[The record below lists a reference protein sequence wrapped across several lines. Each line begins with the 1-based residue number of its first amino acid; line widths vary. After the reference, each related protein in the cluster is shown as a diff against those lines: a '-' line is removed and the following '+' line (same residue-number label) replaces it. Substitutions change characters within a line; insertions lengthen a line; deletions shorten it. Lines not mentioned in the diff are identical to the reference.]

1 MCMYFLS
8 IRAINFGIKWIVIL
22 QVACFPF
29 QGSNCPPLQLVSAF
43 CEAAYAWLKE
53 GLENVVV
60 VHCKG
65 GMARTGLMI
74 SCLLLHLKVCASP
87 CDFSKRHIDSILDAL
102 CLDLIT

>member
-1 MCMYFLS
+1 MPSCSVTKESL
-8 IRAINFGIKWIVIL
+8 GL

-29 QGSNCPPLQLVSAF
+29 KGNNCPPLQLVSAF
-43 CEAAYAWLKE
+43 CEAAYAWLKA

-74 SCLLLHLKVCASP
+74 SCLLLHLKVRESP
-87 CDFSKRHIDSILDAL
+87 HYFLLGVLVLLQSSVSVWLGL
-102 CLDLIT
+102 